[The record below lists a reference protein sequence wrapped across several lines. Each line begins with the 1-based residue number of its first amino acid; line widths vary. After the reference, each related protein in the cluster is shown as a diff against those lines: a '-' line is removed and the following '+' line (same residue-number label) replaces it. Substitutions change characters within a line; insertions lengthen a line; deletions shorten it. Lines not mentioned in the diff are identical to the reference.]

1 MKRALFI
8 GGGTIAGVAAV
19 LSYVPTNFGSSSQG
33 ALSAPALGGGSST
46 PTTGATQTPAQA
58 TTQAPATQTPA
69 QSSTPKP
76 GPTKKPT
83 KAPAAPATQT
93 PTQAPAPTQVPAAQ
107 GASQT
112 ATGGSYSACGYGNV
126 RVRITVVNGVVT
138 KADAVSYPNGDP
150 RSQFINKQA
159 IPWLQQQT
167 LAAKNSSQIT
177 GVGGATCTS
186 GAWTSSLQS
195 ALTAAGL

>member
-19 LSYVPTNFGSSSQG
+19 LAYVPTNFGSSSQSSP
-33 ALSAPALGGGSST
+33 SAVPGTGGSTTPAAGTTST
-46 PTTGATQTPAQA
+46 PNQTQTPA
-58 TTQAPATQTPA
+58 
-69 QSSTPKP
+69 
-76 GPTKKPT
+76 
-83 KAPAAPATQT
+83 
-93 PTQAPAPTQVPAAQ
+93 APT
-107 GASQT
+107 ASKT
-112 ATGGSYSACGYGNV
+112 ATGRSYSACGYGNV
-126 RVRITVVNGVVT
+126 QVRITVVNGVVT
-138 KADAVSYPNGDP
+138 RAAAVSYPNGDP

-167 LAAKNSSQIT
+167 LTAKNSSKIS

-195 ALTAAGL
+195 ALTTAGL